1 MKRRGFNP
9 AQAIAEELAKRLG
22 LPVLPLLV
30 KVQESPAPQK
40 RLSASQRRGNVLGL
54 FDVEEHRDLSGMRL
68 LLVDDV
74 ITTGATIA
82 ECAKMLKLCGAQRV
96 TGAVVAATRL
106 SN

>member
-1 MKRRGFNP
+1 
-9 AQAIAEELAKRLG
+9 
-22 LPVLPLLV
+22 
-30 KVQESPAPQK
+30 
-40 RLSASQRRGNVLGL
+40 
-54 FDVEEHRDLSGMRL
+54 MRL